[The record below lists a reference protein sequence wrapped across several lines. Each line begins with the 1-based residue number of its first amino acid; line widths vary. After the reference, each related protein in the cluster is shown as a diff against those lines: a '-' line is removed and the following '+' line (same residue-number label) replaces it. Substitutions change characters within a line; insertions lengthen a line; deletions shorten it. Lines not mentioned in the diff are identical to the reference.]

1 MTAPLH
7 LRRTGWQLA
16 VLRFGP
22 EATPPAWLFHSS
34 VLFYSITRTPDELS
48 IVCAEE
54 DLPPSVEDHVERGW
68 SAYQVEGPIPFSQTG
83 VVSSLT
89 APLAAAG
96 VPVFVI
102 STYDTDYLL
111 VQAPHV
117 AAAERVL
124 AEHFELS

>member
-1 MTAPLH
+1 MTAPRH

-22 EATPPAWLFHSS
+22 EATPPAWLFHAS

-54 DLPPSVEDHVERGW
+54 DLPPSVEQHVELGW
-68 SAYQVEGPIPFSQTG
+68 SAYEVEGPIPFSQTG

-117 AAAERVL
+117 VTAERVL
-124 AEHFELS
+124 AEHFELT